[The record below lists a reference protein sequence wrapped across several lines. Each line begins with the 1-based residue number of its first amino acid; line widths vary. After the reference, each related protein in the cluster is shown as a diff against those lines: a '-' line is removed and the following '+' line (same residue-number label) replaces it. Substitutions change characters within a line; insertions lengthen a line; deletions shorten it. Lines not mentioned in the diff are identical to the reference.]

1 MLVSAAGGNMR
12 AKKCEPERLAGK
24 ANERL
29 QDEVYRQMFR
39 AESRVP
45 AADLDLAMILVRAWL
60 AVQKEPANSDLH
72 IWLAVVSPLC
82 LQMIDSLRSRD
93 ERQGWVN

>member
-1 MLVSAAGGNMR
+1 MR
-12 AKKCEPERLAGK
+12 TKRCEPGRLAGK

-39 AESRVP
+39 AEARVP
-45 AADLDLAMILVRAWL
+45 AADLDLAMTLVRAWL
-60 AVQKEPANSDLH
+60 AVQEEPANSDLR

-82 LQMIDSLRSRD
+82 LQIIDSLRIHDEAQSRA
-93 ERQGWVN
+93 N